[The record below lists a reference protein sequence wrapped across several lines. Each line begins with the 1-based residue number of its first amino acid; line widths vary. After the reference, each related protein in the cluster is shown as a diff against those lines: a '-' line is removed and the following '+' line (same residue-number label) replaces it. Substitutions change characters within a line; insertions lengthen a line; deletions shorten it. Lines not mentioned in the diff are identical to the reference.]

1 MEVPSPLQLSPGR
14 PSPPPSRRGGP
25 ATRAEAAEGARQGR
39 PRSRGGGQRLP
50 LQNVLDGSH
59 LFRGE
64 VRAVDLP
71 AAQGVVP
78 AAVACADPPEVE
90 SCCPQGDEEILPAD
104 LGGDATPRWPA
115 KGSEFVDESSARVR
129 GGRRGRLSAGGL
141 APCRRECPAVP
152 AARRCDSTPAF
163 FSGWGRR
170 RTPAR
175 RCGLWW
181 RRPRAGE
188 PASPRALRPPSR
200 RTRSTRKP
208 AAAASLPRHRAAS
221 AASWRQVGAAGG
233 AAVATAASADEDRKA
248 NVSWRAPAAVVYP
261 GSVSARVPQPAGV
274 SSSRASSHGSHL
286 RARARSP
293 VKRPGG
299 AGQRLP

>member
-14 PSPPPSRRGGP
+14 PSPPPSKRGGP

-129 GGRRGRLSAGGL
+129 GGWRGRLSAGGL
-141 APCRRECPAVP
+141 APCRRECPAV
-152 AARRCDSTPAF
+152 
-163 FSGWGRR
+163 
-170 RTPAR
+170 
-175 RCGLWW
+175 
-181 RRPRAGE
+181 
-188 PASPRALRPPSR
+188 
-200 RTRSTRKP
+200 RS
-208 AAAASLPRHRAAS
+208 SL
-221 AASWRQVGAAGG
+221 
-233 AAVATAASADEDRKA
+233 
-248 NVSWRAPAAVVYP
+248 
-261 GSVSARVPQPAGV
+261 
-274 SSSRASSHGSHL
+274 
-286 RARARSP
+286 
-293 VKRPGG
+293 
-299 AGQRLP
+299 